1 MLVDF
6 SICSLFTFKGEN
18 LTNLQLQTAVMLPR
32 REHYGASSNQ
42 TLGQF
47 LETICYTVKR
57 N

>member
-1 MLVDF
+1 MLLDF
-6 SICSLFTFKGEN
+6 SICSLFTFKGDK

-32 REHYGASSNQ
+32 REHYGASPNQ